1 MALGFVGELKLLVPP
16 LEAGTLLGVLVDVVW
31 DDDETEVVDGVDG
44 VVMGLEGVTGVDG
57 TELGREGAE
66 TVEPLAATWRTP
78 AWAIKTIAST
88 RDILVQERMSCV
100 KPGGNVAWNLLLHVV
115 KQWASI

>member
-1 MALGFVGELKLLVPP
+1 MLVPP

-31 DDDETEVVDGVDG
+31 VDLVVEDDDETEVVDG
-44 VVMGLEGVTGVDG
+44 VVMGLEGVTGLDG

-78 AWAIKTIAST
+78 ICAIKTIAST
-88 RDILVQERMSCV
+88 RNILVQERMSCV
-100 KPGGNVAWNLLLHVV
+100 KPGGNVAGN
-115 KQWASI
+115 

>member
-1 MALGFVGELKLLVPP
+1 VALDFVGESKLLVPP

-31 DDDETEVVDGVDG
+31 VDLVVEDDDETDIVDGVDG
-44 VVMGLEGVTGVDG
+44 GVMGLEGVTGVDG

-78 AWAIKTIAST
+78 ICAIKTIANT
-88 RDILVQERMSCV
+88 RNILVQERMSCV
-100 KPGGNVAWNLLLHVV
+100 KPGGNVAGN
-115 KQWASI
+115 

>member
-1 MALGFVGELKLLVPP
+1 MGELKLLVPP

-31 DDDETEVVDGVDG
+31 VDLVVEDDDATEVVNGVDG

-78 AWAIKTIAST
+78 ICAIKTIAST
-88 RDILVQERMSCV
+88 RNILVQERMSCV
-100 KPGGNVAWNLLLHVV
+100 KPGGNVAGN
-115 KQWASI
+115 